1 MNAVQWRDD
10 DGVLWEATLI
20 GKRGD
25 NLCVTKPKRV
35 PDKWCYRVKLSL
47 AAASMR
53 LMSTPYSIMVAN
65 DRKANMKWKQA

>member
-1 MNAVQWRDD
+1 MTCQWRDD

-35 PDKWCYRVKLSL
+35 PDEWQRRVELAL
-47 AAASMR
+47 NAAAVRSR
-53 LMSTPYSIMVAN
+53 EQAFVDAA
-65 DRKANMKWKQA
+65 DRETKR